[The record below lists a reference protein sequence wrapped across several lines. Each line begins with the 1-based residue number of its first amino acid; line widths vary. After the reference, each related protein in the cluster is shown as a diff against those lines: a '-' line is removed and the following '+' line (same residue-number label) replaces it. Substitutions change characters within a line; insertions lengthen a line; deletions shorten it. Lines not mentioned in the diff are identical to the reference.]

1 VDFERVLRE
10 EVERMQGRLEVFAPV
25 LLRAR
30 RSWYSRLAAFL
41 SFTVF

>member
-10 EVERMQGRLEVFAPV
+10 EVERMQGRLEVFAPFI
-25 LLRAR
+25 LRAR
-30 RSWYSRLAAFL
+30 RSWYSRLAAYL